1 MEKKELQIELTPE
14 VAEGIYANL
23 AVISHSSSEF
33 VADFI
38 RILPGMP
45 KAQVTSRIVLTPE
58 HAKRLLFALEE
69 NVVKYEK
76 QFGKINIGEG
86 APMSPFIV
94 PGGEA

>member
-45 KAQVTSRIVLTPE
+45 KAHVKARIVLTPE
-58 HAKRLLFALEE
+58 HAKRLLFALED
-69 NVVKYEK
+69 NIVKYEK
-76 QFGKINIGEG
+76 QFGKINVKTPP
-86 APMSPFIV
+86 ATSFIV

>member
-45 KAQVTSRIVLTPE
+45 KAQVKSRIVLTPE

-86 APMSPFIV
+86 APMFIV

>member
-45 KAQVTSRIVLTPE
+45 KAQVKSRIVLTPE
-58 HAKRLLFALEE
+58 HANRLLFAL
-69 NVVKYEK
+69 VKYEK